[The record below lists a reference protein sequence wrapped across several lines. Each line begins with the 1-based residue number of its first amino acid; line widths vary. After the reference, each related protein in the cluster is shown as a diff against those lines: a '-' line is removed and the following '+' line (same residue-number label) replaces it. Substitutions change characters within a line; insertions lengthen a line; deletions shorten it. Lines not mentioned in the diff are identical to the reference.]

1 MLEKSNDKNNIYV
14 SNYPNVSFAFKSI
27 DNKPMLIETVTL
39 VSKNV
44 KMNKIYPIS
53 AGLIFTANELSW
65 FSLAKQRFS
74 NFTR

>member
-1 MLEKSNDKNNIYV
+1 MLQKNNDKNNAYV

-27 DNKPMLIETVTL
+27 ENKPMLVESITV

-53 AGLIFTANELSW
+53 AGLIFTANQLSW
-65 FSLAKQRFS
+65 FAIAK
-74 NFTR
+74 